1 MARSA
6 KATLAGVAVLF
17 LVSGTGIAHAQLD
30 DPTIASIV
38 RECRKV
44 QDEAQRIA
52 CYDNIPLGQPAA
64 GPVASPAASPALPP
78 APAAASSAA
87 ASPAPA
93 PQASAARAPGGFGSN
108 QLARPAAAPAEPR
121 EMTARLS
128 AVAERRPGIYL
139 LTLEDGAQWEF
150 IDSVPPSY
158 DPPQR
163 GKTVELIGAALGSYL
178 LRYAGQRGVRIRRV
192 R

>member
-1 MARSA
+1 MKGETVMARSA
-6 KATLAGVAVLF
+6 KAMLAGAVL
-17 LVSGTGIAHAQLD
+17 LVLGTGTAHAQLD
-30 DPTIASIV
+30 DATIADII
-38 RECRKV
+38 RECR
-44 QDEAQRIA
+44 QLPDEAARIA

-64 GPVASPAASPALPP
+64 APAASPA
-78 APAAASSAA
+78 S
-87 ASPAPA
+87 
-93 PQASAARAPGGFGSN
+93 PQAPAARAPTGFGGE
-108 QLARPAAAPAEPR
+108 QLPRPAAAAPAEPR

-128 AVAERRPGIYL
+128 AVAERRPGVYL

-178 LRYAGQRGVRIRRV
+178 LRYDGQRGVRIRRV